1 MNIESLEIN
10 ILKASEIQDNDVV
23 IVKINEFE
31 KANLDT
37 NKIQNLYKKITDM
50 IKKEVP
56 IYFFPSNFTFE
67 IIKNAIETQ
76 NNLTKDK
83 QEETV

>member
-10 ILKASEIQDNDVV
+10 LLKASEIKDNDVV

-37 NKIQNLYKKITDM
+37 DKIQNLYKKITDM

-83 QEETV
+83 QEEMA

>member
-10 ILKASEIQDNDVV
+10 LLKASEIKDNDVV

-37 NKIQNLYKKITDM
+37 DKIQNLYKKITDM

-76 NNLTKDK
+76 NNLTKEK

>member
-10 ILKASEIQDNDVV
+10 LLKASEIKDGDVV

-31 KANLDT
+31 KANLDAE
-37 NKIQNLYKKITDM
+37 KIQSIYKKITDM
-50 IKKEVP
+50 LKKETP

-67 IIKNAIETQ
+67 IMKDAIDTQ
-76 NNLTKDK
+76 NNQISK
-83 QEETV
+83 ENR

>member
-10 ILKASEIQDNDVV
+10 LLKASEIKDGDVV

-31 KANLDT
+31 KANLDKD
-37 NKIQNLYKKITDM
+37 KIQSIYKKITDM

-67 IIKNAIETQ
+67 IMKDAIDTQ
-76 NNLTKDK
+76 NNQIGKKDE
-83 QEETV
+83 Q

>member
-10 ILKASEIQDNDVV
+10 LLKASEIKDGDVV

-31 KANLDT
+31 KANLDAE
-37 NKIQNLYKKITDM
+37 KIRSIYKKITDM
-50 IKKEVP
+50 LKKETP

-67 IIKNAIETQ
+67 IMKDAIDIQ
-76 NNLTKDK
+76 NNQISKENK
-83 QEETV
+83 Q

>member
-10 ILKASEIQDNDVV
+10 LLKASEIKDGDVV

-31 KANLDT
+31 KANLDSE
-37 NKIQNLYKKITDM
+37 KIQTIYKKITDM
-50 IKKEVP
+50 LKKEVP

-67 IIKNAIETQ
+67 IMKDAIDTQ
-76 NNLTKDK
+76 NNRISKEDE
-83 QEETV
+83 Q